1 MNDPLPINP
10 SAPSLDGEAGRS
22 QGPRMA
28 QGASAGR
35 GRVGT
40 MGRNR
45 KGLAK
50 ANDWPGKTCGIRAP
64 EAWETPL
71 NHAEVACFVRSNGK
85 VTDFVRMA

>member
-1 MNDPLPINP
+1 MHDPLRKNP

-28 QGASAGR
+28 QGASAGC
-35 GRVGT
+35 GRVGALDWHSK
-40 MGRNR
+40 RV
-45 KGLAK
+45 AK

-71 NHAEVACFVRSNGK
+71 SYGEVAH
-85 VTDFVRMA
+85 FVRMA